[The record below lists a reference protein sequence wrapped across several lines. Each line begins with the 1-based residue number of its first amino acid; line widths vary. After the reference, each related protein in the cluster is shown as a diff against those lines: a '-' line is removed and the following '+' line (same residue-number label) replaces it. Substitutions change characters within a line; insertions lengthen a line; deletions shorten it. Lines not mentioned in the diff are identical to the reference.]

1 MIELPKYS
9 NQELLESLQEYQK
22 EIIQELLV
30 NNNEDEAIE
39 LWINANGPINNV
51 NFGGTQ
57 EKNQLLKNFKIEL
70 CKLLSESP
78 EYEEQVK
85 EIKGLVIENEFNND
99 IQEII
104 IKKPEDFLALPR
116 CDEFD
121 LIMNTTLLHLFNA
134 DVLSEEEEKNSYL
147 DTNA

>member
-51 NFGGTQ
+51 NF
-57 EKNQLLKNFKIEL
+57 EERKKRINYLKIL
-70 CKLLSESP
+70 
-78 EYEEQVK
+78 
-85 EIKGLVIENEFNND
+85 
-99 IQEII
+99 
-104 IKKPEDFLALPR
+104 R
-116 CDEFD
+116 
-121 LIMNTTLLHLFNA
+121 
-134 DVLSEEEEKNSYL
+134 
-147 DTNA
+147 